1 MGWNIILT
9 NVPATTRPPKALFW
23 VYHLRWHIELVF
35 KAWKSHFRFVQ
46 FSQRNEI
53 TVRLS
58 ILTKLLFC
66 LLVARFSETLE
77 SRCGLQR
84 HMSLLPVARILN
96 QGACLFAAAV
106 LRLTPEQWLA
116 HKSKTTSSTNNGQTG
131 KTSTNCSSLWM
142 QA

>member
-1 MGWNIILT
+1 
-9 NVPATTRPPKALFW
+9 
-23 VYHLRWHIELVF
+23 
-35 KAWKSHFRFVQ
+35 VQ

-53 TVRLS
+53 MVRLS

-84 HMSLLPVARILN
+84 HVSLLRVARILN

-116 HKSKTTSSTNNGQTG
+116 HQIQNHIFYEQRPDRKNFYELFLFVDAGLG
-131 KTSTNCSSLWM
+131 
-142 QA
+142 